1 MKINIFYLE
10 TSNLIEAV
18 LEAEVETLTK
28 KCKSLEKEN
37 TKLKDES
44 LELKVFLKIEK
55 NREKKTHFTEK
66 K

>member
-10 TSNLIEAV
+10 TSKLIEAE